1 MRMPSVST
9 WVKTFAAYLFPVIL
23 LSSLCIPVSGVS
35 SMPSTD
41 FSGDKHAKLLLSNHL
56 NELDPEDHSTSP
68 GLLPPQPNLN
78 DPPLTLT
85 FPTPDPPPAFE
96 WRPPLY
102 EAPWALNPHDHF
114 YFTRPIAI
122 DKGAWLVDDYRY
134 GDLYPETDIIH
145 TGIDIVAQI
154 GTPILAVA
162 SGEVVWTGE
171 GLAKN
176 NDLDEDPYGLAVVIL
191 HDFGFNQQHLETVY
205 AHMNRID
212 VTVGQL
218 VNPGDQ
224 LGIVGITGRT
234 SGPHLHFEVRI
245 EEGDFYPTR
254 NPELWLVPP
263 QGWGVLAGRLMK
275 KDGTPFYNLE
285 VIVRSL
291 DSGKT
296 WKLHTYSPT
305 HVNSDDYYQENFVL
319 SDLPAGDYEVKFK
332 YFWISETIN
341 VTILPGVLT
350 YFTFRN
356 TLGASFEMPQP
367 LEADSPF
374 IPAPVN

>member
-1 MRMPSVST
+1 
-9 WVKTFAAYLFPVIL
+9 
-23 LSSLCIPVSGVS
+23 
-35 SMPSTD
+35 
-41 FSGDKHAKLLLSNHL
+41 
-56 NELDPEDHSTSP
+56 
-68 GLLPPQPNLN
+68 
-78 DPPLTLT
+78 
-85 FPTPDPPPAFE
+85 
-96 WRPPLY
+96 
-102 EAPWALNPHDHF
+102 
-114 YFTRPIAI
+114 
-122 DKGAWLVDDYRY
+122 
-134 GDLYPETDIIH
+134 
-145 TGIDIVAQI
+145 
-154 GTPILAVA
+154 
-162 SGEVVWTGE
+162 
-171 GLAKN
+171 
-176 NDLDEDPYGLAVVIL
+176 
-191 HDFGFNQQHLETVY
+191 
-205 AHMNRID
+205 
-212 VTVGQL
+212 
-218 VNPGDQ
+218 
-224 LGIVGITGRT
+224 
-234 SGPHLHFEVRI
+234 
-245 EEGDFYPTR
+245 
-254 NPELWLVPP
+254 
-263 QGWGVLAGRLMK
+263 MK